1 MSLESSPPPIPSD
14 RSSPEQPLPQN
25 DNSKPQNDNPAPQ
38 NDNPTSA
45 TLPTLSRSN
54 RPSRACT
61 IRTAARL
68 YAAAQSAN
76 EQRKSKGL
84 KKERRQQQQQNQQR
98 GGDESPLNQQQ
109 CSNSKIVTSLV
120 APPPPAQLPRWS
132 LRSMWE
138 LASVLNFLHVSS
150 HKALIFDVKVFNFIL
165 FFPLVWGVYAC
176 RLWSVFA

>member
-1 MSLESSPPPIPSD
+1 MSLESFPPPIPSD
-14 RSSPEQPLPQN
+14 RSSPEQPVPQN

-38 NDNPTSA
+38 NDNPTTA
-45 TLPTLSRSN
+45 TPPTLSRSN

-61 IRTAARL
+61 IRAAARL

-76 EQRKSKGL
+76 EQRKTKGV
-84 KKERRQQQQQNQQR
+84 KKERRQQQQNQLR
-98 GGDESPLNQQQ
+98 DDDTPLNQQQ

-120 APPPPAQLPRWS
+120 GPPPPSQLPRWS

-150 HKALIFDVKVFNFIL
+150 ESFDL
-165 FFPLVWGVYAC
+165 
-176 RLWSVFA
+176 